1 MTVGTGAK
9 DSKIDYKKD
18 TSQGISSGEEKVK
31 EKKDGISIEWMKE
44 GSRKRQEGVGMVRR

>member
-1 MTVGTGAK
+1 MTVGIGAK

-31 EKKDGISIEWMKE
+31 EKKDGISMNE
-44 GSRKRQEGVGMVRR
+44 